1 MTSEVAASGL
11 LDAPPHENAPLLEV
25 RNLAVRL
32 PTGER
37 DSVQAV
43 RDVSLTIRPGE
54 RVGIVGESGSGK
66 SITGRAIAG
75 LLPQSKRVVVDGS
88 IRYRGNEMVG
98 AGRSAVQDLRRSR
111 ISMIFQDPLS
121 FLNPTMRIERQVDEA
136 LPTSVKP
143 GERGQLIDQYL
154 EFAGLNNV
162 SELRRRYPFELSGGM
177 RQRVLIAIALAKS
190 PELIIA
196 DEPTTALDVTVQA
209 KVLQSLS
216 DGVAQLGTTL
226 MMITHDLAVVS
237 QMCDRVYVLYRGE
250 VVESGDTA
258 NVFGNP
264 QHPYTAALI
273 RSVVSLSDD
282 TNELYSS

>member
-1 MTSEVAASGL
+1 MTSIVEASGIR
-11 LDAPPHENAPLLEV
+11 DAQSQENAPLLEV
-25 RNLAVRL
+25 SNLAVRL

-43 RDVSLTIRPGE
+43 RDVSLTIHPGE

-75 LLPQSKRVVVDGS
+75 LLPQSKRVLVEGS
-88 IRYRGNEMVG
+88 IRYRGKEMVG
-98 AGRSAVQDLRRSR
+98 ASRSAVQDLRRSR

-136 LPTSVKP
+136 LPVSVKQ
-143 GERGQLIDQYL
+143 GERGHLIDQYL
-154 EFAGLNNV
+154 ELAGLNNV

-216 DGVAQLGTTL
+216 DGVSRLGTTL

-258 NVFGNP
+258 KVFGNP

-282 TNELYSS
+282 TNELHSS